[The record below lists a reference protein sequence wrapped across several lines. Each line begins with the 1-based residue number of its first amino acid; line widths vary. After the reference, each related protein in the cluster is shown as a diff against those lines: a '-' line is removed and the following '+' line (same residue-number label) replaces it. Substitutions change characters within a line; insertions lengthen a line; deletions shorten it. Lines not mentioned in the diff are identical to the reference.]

1 MPATQSRGRIQ
12 SSLQEAPPT
21 LEPAHFQTPPLPFH
35 LNWWWKMKGGGGW
48 LSQRRL
54 GGWRAVRLKKKGIK
68 IHRCTR
74 ERHCRTFFNLVGR
87 KGRGEEWGRGWF
99 SYYPPGPF
107 GGDSTIKNMI
117 LVWFFSGFFGV
128 QFSFKQLS
136 LPLRRL
142 FSSFINTRNQE
153 WRAGPADASKVTEQ
167 KPEGSLNRPERG
179 SRIKGRGHTCL
190 CVVGVC
196 VHLHTQAPANMQ
208 AFMTWLDVLE
218 CDGAL
223 WLIRCLRRLQIA
235 PADCF
240 WELQLIY
247 NQSGDECLN
256 HGLLI
261 CLPPLP
267 LSPTT

>member
-1 MPATQSRGRIQ
+1 M
-12 SSLQEAPPT
+12 E
-21 LEPAHFQTPPLPFH
+21 E
-35 LNWWWKMKGGGGW
+35 GGW
-48 LSQRRL
+48 ARDDWV
-54 GGWRAVRLKKKGIK
+54 GGEQCVWKKQIK
-68 IHRCTR
+68 IHRCAC
-74 ERHCRTFFNLVGR
+74 ERHCHTFFNPVWK
-87 KGRGEEWGRGWF
+87 KGTSEEWGRGWV
-99 SYYPPGPF
+99 SHYPPGPF
-107 GGDSTIKNMI
+107 GGDSTIKI
-117 LVWFFSGFFGV
+117 WFWFVFFSGFFGV

-136 LPLRRL
+136 LPLRWL

-153 WRAGPADASKVTEQ
+153 RLAGPADASKVTEQ
-167 KPEGSLNRPERG
+167 KPEGSLKRPKRG
-179 SRIKGRGHTCL
+179 SRMKGRRRTCL
-190 CVVGVC
+190 CEVRVC

-247 NQSGDECLN
+247 NQSGDEGLN

-261 CLPPLP
+261 CLPPFP
-267 LSPTT
+267 PSLST